1 MLSLFPVKTKSK
13 LLLLSLRVAVC
24 LCFSN
29 QRYLKFCGLPTLQ
42 YGLYSIATSESETA
56 KFQISLA
63 RVYFAFILLLAKA
76 KIGIM
81 VNASIHNII
90 MKRFF
95 NTK

>member
-13 LLLLSLRVAVC
+13 LLLLSLRVAVW

-63 RVYFAFILLLAKA
+63 RIQI
-76 KIGIM
+76 KIYETETPTPTPTPG
-81 VNASIHNII
+81 AYP
-90 MKRFF
+90 
-95 NTK
+95 